1 MTASAK
7 GAVGG
12 ARRAAPGTP
21 SARQF
26 PAVLS
31 HGFRP
36 FFLLGAFY
44 AGLIILAWL
53 PLLHGL
59 IELASAFSPLDWH
72 VHETMFGFVAAI
84 VGGFLLTAIPNWT
97 GRLPVRGLPL
107 LALVLLWLAG
117 RVAVLVSGEIG
128 WVAAAI
134 VDCLFLAALAAAAAK
149 EIVAGRNWRNLK
161 MLAPVTLFFLA
172 NVLFHVEAGLSGT
185 SFYGGRLAIATVLV
199 LIMIVGGRI
208 IPSFTRNWL
217 AREIPGRLPAPF
229 GRFDGVTIALST
241 VALLLWTVVPDST
254 VSGNALVAAA
264 ALNLVRLARWAGDR
278 TGPDVLVLILHV
290 AYLFLPT
297 GFLLAGL
304 ATLAP
309 AHVPAI
315 AAVHA
320 FGVGT
325 MGTMTLAVM
334 TRATLGHT
342 GRALKA
348 DLWTSLIYLAIV
360 LAAVLRIVAGFIPD
374 VTWILYLSA
383 TCWMLAFFG
392 YGIRYGGMLLRLARA
407 S

>member
-1 MTASAK
+1 
-7 GAVGG
+7 VGV
-12 ARRAAPGTP
+12 APRPAP

-36 FFLLGAFY
+36 FFLGCVLR
-44 AGLIILAWL
+44 GLIILAWL

-117 RVAVLVSGEIG
+117 RAPSSFREIG

-134 VDCLFLAALAAAAAK
+134 VDCLFRAALAAAAAK

-161 MLAPVTLFFLA
+161 MLAPSRSSSRQRPLPRSRALRD
-172 NVLFHVEAGLSGT
+172 E
-185 SFYGGRLAIATVLV
+185 FYGGRLAIATVLV

-217 AREIPGRLPAPF
+217 ARESPGRLPAPF

-304 ATLAP
+304 AALAP

-325 MGTMTLAVM
+325 MGTM
-334 TRATLGHT
+334 
-342 GRALKA
+342 
-348 DLWTSLIYLAIV
+348 I
-360 LAAVLRIVAGFIPD
+360 AA
-374 VTWILYLSA
+374 
-383 TCWMLAFFG
+383 
-392 YGIRYGGMLLRLARA
+392 
-407 S
+407 